1 VKCLVVLAGLL
12 VASTWAAELRI
23 DLRPRVEAAS
33 GPLRMGQLA
42 RLASDDLS
50 LLRAVADWPLGR
62 SAAPARPQRVRRSD
76 IEASLR
82 RLPQLAGTSV
92 QWSGAPACDIE
103 SATAL
108 VTGEAVARA
117 ALGAVPGPARLTRP
131 PRDVRVPSGEVTLTA
146 RASML
151 PDASRRQLV
160 WVEIRSGGQVVREVA
175 VSIERLE
182 ADPQAHVAVAP
193 RASLD
198 RSIPELPGRGASPDA
213 RGPAVERGH
222 SATLRAGT
230 GLVVAER
237 RVEVLQDG
245 QEGDRVLVRST
256 SAPAPLSARVV
267 GPELLE
273 LDR

>member
-1 VKCLVVLAGLL
+1 MRLVVLSGLL
-12 VASTWAAELRI
+12 AAPACGAELRI

-33 GPLRMGQLA
+33 GPLHMGQLA

-62 SAAPARPQRVRRSD
+62 PAVSARSQSVQRSD

-82 RLPQLAGTSV
+82 RLPQLAGTAV
-92 QWSGAPACDIE
+92 QWSGALACDIE

-131 PRDVRVPSGEVTLTA
+131 PRDVRVTSGEVTLTA

-151 PDASRRQLV
+151 PAASRRQLV

-193 RASLD
+193 MASPT
-198 RSIPELPGRGASPDA
+198 RSAPEVPRRGASPDA
-213 RGPAVERGH
+213 RAPAVERGH

-245 QEGDRVLVRST
+245 QAGDRVLVRSA
-256 SAPAPLSARVV
+256 SAPAPLSARVI